1 MQAIEH
7 AIQTSGQA
15 NKRALARKLLIEKR
29 KEEQERLL
37 LEQEREQEEQRMI
50 QLRISEEAE
59 EKRRKADMYA
69 QMLCSVDCLSCVC
82 RKQFARLACRL
93 SGVPKQKLASPN
105 LLADCL
111 YSVSCTAHLQTPASL
126 FFRFAG
132 SCWDNH
138 QEL

>member
-69 QMLCSVDCLSCVC
+69 QMLCGVDCLSCVC
-82 RKQFARLACRL
+82 RK
-93 SGVPKQKLASPN
+93 
-105 LLADCL
+105 
-111 YSVSCTAHLQTPASL
+111 
-126 FFRFAG
+126 
-132 SCWDNH
+132 
-138 QEL
+138 